1 MSLGDASGGQTA
13 VLYGR
18 ILDLDRPRLLVMTNR
33 WDQPQGPEALRELMA
48 EEFVFD
54 SAMMHIE
61 GRDQFLAGAGVSGWP
76 EQAVTTLLAEAYD
89 GEHAFQLYTGS
100 NGGKNVEIAEHLV
113 VRDGRLT
120 SSEVVVDGAA
130 FMAFMTG

>member
-1 MSLGDASGGQTA
+1 MPTDQTGRVARAYHDAW
-13 VLYGR
+13 
-18 ILDLDRPRLLVMTNR
+18 TNR
-33 WDQPQGPEALRELMA
+33 KGPEALRELMA

-54 SAMMHIE
+54 SAMM
-61 GRDQFLAGAGVSGWP
+61 
-76 EQAVTTLLAEAYD
+76 
-89 GEHAFQLYTGS
+89 
-100 NGGKNVEIAEHLV
+100 HLV

>member
-1 MSLGDASGGQTA
+1 MPTDETGRVARAYHDAW
-13 VLYGR
+13 
-18 ILDLDRPRLLVMTNR
+18 TNR
-33 WDQPQGPEALRELMA
+33 KGAEALRELMA

-61 GRDQFLAGAGVSGWP
+61 GRDQFLAGAGATGWP

-100 NGGKNVEIAEHLV
+100 NGGKNVKIAEHLV

>member
-1 MSLGDASGGQTA
+1 
-13 VLYGR
+13 
-18 ILDLDRPRLLVMTNR
+18 
-33 WDQPQGPEALRELMA
+33 MA

-61 GRDQFLAGAGVSGWP
+61 GRDQFLAGAGASAGRSRRSRLCSRRPSTANTPSSSTPV
-76 EQAVTTLLAEAYD
+76 ATAA
-89 GEHAFQLYTGS
+89 
-100 NGGKNVEIAEHLV
+100 KNVKIAEHLV

>member
-1 MSLGDASGGQTA
+1 
-13 VLYGR
+13 
-18 ILDLDRPRLLVMTNR
+18 
-33 WDQPQGPEALRELMA
+33 
-48 EEFVFD
+48 
-54 SAMMHIE
+54 MHIE
-61 GRDQFLAGAGVSGWP
+61 GRDQFLAAAGATGWP

-100 NGGKNVEIAEHLV
+100 NGGKNVKIAEHLV